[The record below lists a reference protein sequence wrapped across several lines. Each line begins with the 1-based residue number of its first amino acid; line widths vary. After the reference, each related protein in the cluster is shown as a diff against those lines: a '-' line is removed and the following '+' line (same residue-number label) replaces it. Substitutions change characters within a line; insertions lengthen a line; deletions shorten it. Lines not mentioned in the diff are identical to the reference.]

1 LLRIFV
7 GLDLTYTERKSA
19 NPWKA
24 ILKSPFTRLSNVQ
37 GRMIAVAEEH
47 TALTVAHEQLKIAT
61 EKLHLDRGIHEI
73 LKHPKRSIQVSVT
86 IKMDDCSIGVF
97 DGCRVQHWDVMGPF
111 KGGLRYHPKVT
122 LDEVTALSMW
132 MTWKCAIVGLPY
144 GGAKGGITCDPKKL
158 SIGEQE
164 RLTRRY
170 VSLIADYLGPHRD
183 VPAPDVYT
191 NAQTMAWIMDT
202 YSQLKGYRIPESVTG
217 KPLEIGGSEG
227 RVCATSQG
235 VSWCIREAT
244 EKLGLKLK
252 GAAVAVQGY
261 GNVGYN
267 AASILHSMGCKVVA
281 VSDSCGGI
289 YCPEGLN
296 PYNVRVH
303 KNKTGTVQGY
313 EDVTNITNAEL
324 LTSKCDIL
332 VPAALENQITK
343 KNAGKVKARIVAE
356 GANGPTTPEADKIL
370 YEKDVC
376 LIPDILANSGGVTV
390 SYFEWVQN
398 LTREHWALDEVNEK
412 LKTKMTKAFADV
424 YKLSRK
430 EEGDMR
436 TAALML
442 GVGRVAHALKTL
454 GLWP

>member
-1 LLRIFV
+1 M

-97 DGCRVQHWDVMGPF
+97 DGCRVQHWDVLGPF

-343 KNAGKVKARIVAE
+343 KNAGKVIARIVAE

-398 LTREHWALDEVNEK
+398 LTREHWALEEVNEK